1 MNKVI
6 LSDNAQ
12 ENFYPTPSEVAA
24 AMLKGIDLQTVS
36 NVLEPSAGNGN
47 LIRALA
53 CAAVN
58 INESMNVDAIELDP
72 NLRAVLSHTYGGS
85 AVEELRSIEY
95 EMERKSQLD
104 DSFSESD
111 KEQLREI
118 RKEKKILETIKDFY
132 VVHDDFLTFDT
143 RKRYDLILMNPPF
156 ADGDAH
162 LLKAISLLAPGGQL
176 CCLLNAETVRNPY
189 TNRRKELQKILVE
202 MDADIAY
209 LGSCFSGAERKTEV
223 PVAMIR
229 LRKPGASYQSRIWNE
244 LKQASQVEFADTEIQ
259 DIAVSDL
266 ISNRIAYFN
275 LECDAALAILREYR
289 GMKPYI
295 MNGNDRY
302 SKPIIELKVGGRD
315 ADPNR
320 LLRLIRAKYWD
331 ELLRNPQFVSRMT
344 SSIRNEYCSKVDEMA
359 NYDFS
364 MYNIRR
370 VMLEIQGQILHG
382 AKDSILSLFETL
394 SAKHSWYPECEGNIH
409 YYNGWASNKAHAVN
423 KKVIIPCYGLF
434 GLDSYNKGR
443 FYAYKAYEFLADLEK
458 ALDYLTGSPVD
469 ESNLLSLSLDDAER
483 TGVTKNIELRYF
495 KVTFYKKGTCHIVF
509 HDQAVVDKLNI
520 FCAREKN
527 WLPPCYGRKKY
538 DDMDEKEKAVVDG
551 INGAGTEGSGKKNY
565 AKVLKTP
572 SYYLSELGSD
582 NTTLPLLTAKI

>member
-1 MNKVI
+1 MSQVI

-12 ENFYPTPSEVAA
+12 ENFYPTPPEVAV
-24 AMLKGIDLQTVS
+24 AMLKEIDLRMVS

-58 INESMNVDAIELDP
+58 INENMNVDAVELDP
-72 NLRAVLSHTYGGS
+72 NLRAVLSHTYGGN
-85 AVEELRSIEY
+85 AVEELRSTEY

-162 LLKAISLLAPGGQL
+162 LFKAISLLAPGGQL

-202 MDADIAY
+202 MDADITY

-266 ISNRIAYFN
+266 ISNRIAHFN

-409 YYNGWASNKAHAVN
+409 YYNGWVSNKAHAVN

-469 ESNLLSLSLDDAER
+469 ESNLLSSALDAAER
-483 TGVTKNIELRYF
+483 TGVTKNIELKYF

-527 WLPPCYGRKKY
+527 WLPPYYGRKKY

-551 INGAGTEGSGKKNY
+551 INGNGAEGSGKKNY

-572 SYYLSELGSD
+572 SYYLSELGND
-582 NTTLPLLTAKI
+582 TTTLPLLTAKI